1 MTILTKKRPR
11 WAAVETAAEHCDLSS
26 KTIRRLIALGKLQ
39 QYRPTDKI
47 LVDLDELDA
56 YIQSTANASP
66 GNRGAHLRRNADTA
80 VAEVQSVREVDT
92 ALANAD
98 LREPIE

>member
-1 MTILTKKRPR
+1 MKTKTKPR
-11 WAAVETAAEHCDLSS
+11 WAAVETAAEHSDLSS

-80 VAEVQSVREVDT
+80 VARAGVSREDHTVSPPGD
-92 ALANAD
+92 
-98 LREPIE
+98 E